1 MKEFIEYLVKHLV
14 DKPEEVRIHEIAG
27 ERTIVFELHVGD
39 GDIGKVIG
47 RHGQNALAL
56 RTLLAAA
63 AAKQGKRFIFEI
75 LEDGKEKTP
84 GSQRKKVNDQ

>member
-14 DKPEEVRIHEIAG
+14 NKPDEIQINETAG
-27 ERTIVFELHVGD
+27 ERTVVFELHVGD

-47 RHGQNALAL
+47 RHGQNAQAL
-56 RTLLAAA
+56 RTILAAA

-75 LEDGKEKTP
+75 LEDGKGEMHHSK
-84 GSQRKKVNDQ
+84 S